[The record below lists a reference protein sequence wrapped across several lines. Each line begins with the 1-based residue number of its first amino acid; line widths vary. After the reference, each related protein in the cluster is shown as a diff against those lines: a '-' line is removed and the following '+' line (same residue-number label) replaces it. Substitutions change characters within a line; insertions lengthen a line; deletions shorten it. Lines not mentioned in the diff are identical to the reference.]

1 LNNYFFYFFKF
12 ENHKFQRGRK
22 NKQTRKKKKKKK
34 RRSHHSK
41 WGLPRLPSQLQPALQ
56 RFFYRMEIS
65 LQKRPKKTSP
75 KTPYPRFRLKP
86 LKKKEEKTPLYRM

>member
-22 NKQTRKKKKKKK
+22 NKQTRKKKKKK
-34 RRSHHSK
+34 RSHHSK